1 MTVLT
6 DSIIPHSNITM
17 ADRIESSIRQD
28 IINGTI
34 APGARLRVAD
44 LSARYGVSHIPVRE
58 ALRQLEGDRL
68 VTIESFKGA
77 VLRGINIKF
86 VADMHDTRAA
96 IEALLVRNAAVKASD
111 EQIDRLQALRKNY
124 EDSASI
130 KDTAQMVQA
139 NIEFHRYISLL
150 ADNPEAARLMDQGWE
165 LVIGI
170 RQKFGFGSNRV
181 STIIDEH
188 RRLADAIENREPT
201 LAVAIAQEHCN
212 SAKDDLLIQMTRA
225 GIPPC

>member
-6 DSIIPHSNITM
+6 DGIIPHSNITM

-96 IEALLVRNAAVKASD
+96 IEALLVRNAAMKATD
-111 EQIDRLQALRKNY
+111 EQLERLQTLRKKY
-124 EDSASI
+124 EEAAALQE
-130 KDTAQMVQA
+130 TAKMVQA
-139 NIEFHRYISLL
+139 NIEFHRHISLL

-170 RQKFGFGSNRV
+170 RQRFGFGSNRV

-188 RRLADAIENREPT
+188 RRLADAIGNREPM
-201 LAVAIAQEHCN
+201 LAVEVAQEHCN
-212 SAKDDLLIQMTRA
+212 SAKDDLLTQMERA
-225 GIPPC
+225 GIAPS

>member
-1 MTVLT
+1 MTSLT
-6 DSIIPHSNITM
+6 DGIIPQSNITM
-17 ADRIESSIRQD
+17 ADRIENSIRQD

-96 IEALLVRNAAVKASD
+96 IEALLVRNAAVKAND
-111 EQIDRLQALRKNY
+111 EQVSRLQTLRKQY
-124 EDSASI
+124 EDAAAM
-130 KDTAQMVQA
+130 KETAQMVQA
-139 NIEFHRYISLL
+139 NIEFHRHISLL

-170 RQKFGFGSNRV
+170 RQRFGFGSNRV
-181 STIIDEH
+181 ATIIDEH
-188 RRLADAIENREPT
+188 RRLSDAIENREPV

-212 SAKDDLLIQMTRA
+212 SAKDDLLIQMKRA
-225 GIPPC
+225 GIPAS

>member
-1 MTVLT
+1 MTLLT
-6 DSIIPHSNITM
+6 DGIIPHSNKTM
-17 ADRIESSIRQD
+17 ADRIESSIRQE

-44 LSARYGVSHIPVRE
+44 LSTRYGVSHIPVRE

-77 VLRGINIKF
+77 ILRGINMKF

-96 IEALLVRNAAVKASD
+96 IEALLVRNAALKATD
-111 EQIDRLQALRKNY
+111 EQVGRLQAFRKLY
-124 EDSASI
+124 EEAAALNE
-130 KDTAQMVQA
+130 TAKMVQA
-139 NIEFHRYISLL
+139 NIEFHRHISFL

-170 RQKFGFGSNRV
+170 RQRFGFGSNRV

-188 RRLADAIENREPT
+188 RRLADAIGNREPV
-201 LAVAIAQEHCN
+201 LAVEVAQEHCN
-212 SAKDDLLIQMTRA
+212 SAKADLLMQMERA
-225 GIPPC
+225 GIAAL

>member
-1 MTVLT
+1 MTLLT
-6 DSIIPHSNITM
+6 DGIIAHSNKTM
-17 ADRIESSIRQD
+17 ADRIESSIRQE

-34 APGARLRVAD
+34 APGTRLRVAD

-96 IEALLVRNAAVKASD
+96 IEALLVRNAALKAT
-111 EQIDRLQALRKNY
+111 EQQLEHLQKLRQTY
-124 EDSASI
+124 EDAAAMNE
-130 KDTAQMVQA
+130 TARMVQA
-139 NIEFHRYISLL
+139 NIAFHRHISFL

-170 RQKFGFGSNRV
+170 RQRFGFGSNRV

-188 RRLADAIENREPT
+188 RRLADAIQNRDPVR
-201 LAVAIAQEHCN
+201 AVDVAQEHCN
-212 SAKDDLLIQMTRA
+212 SAKDDLLVQMERA
-225 GIPPC
+225 GIAAS